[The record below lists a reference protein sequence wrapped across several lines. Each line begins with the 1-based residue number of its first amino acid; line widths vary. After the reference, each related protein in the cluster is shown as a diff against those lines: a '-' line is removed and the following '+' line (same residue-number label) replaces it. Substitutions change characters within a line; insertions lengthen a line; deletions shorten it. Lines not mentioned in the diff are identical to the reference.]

1 MLKLAERVDFLIGQ
15 RVRQDCDRDRESGAT
30 AGDHRNQ
37 RTRPLFGGA
46 SGQNQDG
53 DVAVT
58 IDDET
63 TTCGPGDT
71 ITVPQGA
78 ARAISNRGAAE
89 ARVVQ
94 VRGGDTL
101 PVPELV

>member
-1 MLKLAERVDFLIGQ
+1 MGFQAARAACPAEVVIEALRPIQARHAELMADTGELDQVLAE
-15 RVRQDCDRDRESGAT
+15 
-30 AGDHRNQ
+30 
-37 RTRPLFGGA
+37 
-46 SGQNQDG
+46 
-53 DVAVT
+53 
-58 IDDET
+58 
-63 TTCGPGDT
+63 
-71 ITVPQGA
+71 GA